1 MAKILV
7 VDDHPVLRK
16 NLARTL
22 ELEGHDVVVC
32 DTGRQA
38 VERAPAEQ
46 PELVLCDVMMSGMD
60 GYAVLQALRSD
71 PATATIPF
79 IFLTARGEKF
89 DLRQGMNA
97 GADDYL
103 TKPVDH
109 EDLLAAIAARL
120 QRKSAHDQTVDAKL
134 SNVRMQPDFSS
145 AVPLEQLGLTTREAE
160 VLLWVA
166 QGKSNGDV
174 AAILGMAEKTVKAHL
189 GSVFAKLGVESRTAA
204 LMRALEVLG
213 SRRLVSSG

>member
-1 MAKILV
+1 MRKILV
-7 VDDHPVLRK
+7 VDDHPALRK
-16 NLARTL
+16 NLARAL
-22 ELEGHDVVVC
+22 ELEGYHVVAC
-32 DTGRQA
+32 ETGRQA
-38 VERAPAEQ
+38 IETARNEKPD
-46 PELVLCDVMMSGMD
+46 LVVCDVMMPGLD
-60 GYAVLQALRSD
+60 GYAVLQALRND
-71 PATATIPF
+71 AVTATTPF

-109 EDLLAAIAARL
+109 EDLLAAISARL
-120 QRKSAHDQTVDAKL
+120 ERKTAHEQSAESKVAST
-134 SNVRMQPDFSS
+134 RMQPDYSS
-145 AVPLEQLGLTTREAE
+145 AAPLETLGLTAREAE

-174 AAILGMAEKTVKAHL
+174 GAILGMAEKTVKTHL

-204 LMRALEVLG
+204 TVRALEVL
-213 SRRLVSSG
+213 SSKRPLNPV